1 MGCRKWGGFMYLSLA
16 LFALGTFLIIKGGD
30 WFVDAAGWLAAISG
44 IPPVI
49 IGATVVSLAT
59 TVPELLVSVLA
70 AADGKVAMA
79 AGNAV
84 GSVNANI
91 GLIMALSVIWS
102 PAVFDRRRFGWKILL
117 LFVACLLLGLFSLNG
132 ALGKREALILLG
144 ISLLFALENIYSAK
158 KSTKKSAKNHDFGG
172 GSAAGNLLK
181 FTVGAA
187 AVVVGARLLVV
198 YGSRLALCL
207 GVSEAVIGVTLVA
220 IGTSLPELVTTVSA
234 LVKKQAELSIG
245 NIIGANII
253 DLSLILPLCSL
264 LADGTLPVC
273 RQSIILDLPVS
284 LLLVLLLVLPPLI
297 CHRFRRSQGVLLLL
311 LYLSYMIL
319 VVTGVPL
326 IFI

>member
-1 MGCRKWGGFMYLSLA
+1 MYLSLA

-158 KSTKKSAKNHDFGG
+158 KSASAKKSTKNHDFGG
-172 GSAAGNLLK
+172 GSAVGNLLK
-181 FTVGAA
+181 FAVGAA

-198 YGSRLALCL
+198 YGSHLALCL

-284 LLLVLLLVLPPLI
+284 LLLVLLLVLPPLV
-297 CHRFRRSQGVLLLL
+297 CRRFRRSQGVLLLL

>member
-1 MGCRKWGGFMYLSLA
+1 MYLSLA

-158 KSTKKSAKNHDFGG
+158 KSASAKKSTKNHDFGG
-172 GSAAGNLLK
+172 GSVAGNLLK
-181 FTVGAA
+181 FAVGAA

-264 LADGTLPVC
+264 ISDGTLPVC
-273 RQSIILDLPVS
+273 RQSIILDLPVC